1 MSEEKQEEI
10 TIQVENPEG
19 EVFDE
24 YTLSKQT
31 FEKLQQKAEEWEIPF
46 NDLMEVL
53 YEVVVEQSQK
63 VQQDIFDTISEEAE
77 KMFKKDME

>member
-1 MSEEKQEEI
+1 MAEEKQEEGI
-10 TIQVENPEG
+10 ILVTNPEG

-24 YTLSKQT
+24 FTLYKQT

-46 NDLMEVL
+46 DDLMEVI

-63 VQQDIFDTISEEAE
+63 IKQNLLDIISEEAE
-77 KMFKKDME
+77 KMFKKDTE

>member
-10 TIQVENPEG
+10 TIQVENLEG
-19 EVFDE
+19 ELFDE
-24 YTLSKQT
+24 YTLSEQL

-46 NDLMEVL
+46 NDLMEVI

-63 VQQDIFDTISEEAE
+63 IQQDIFDTISEEAE